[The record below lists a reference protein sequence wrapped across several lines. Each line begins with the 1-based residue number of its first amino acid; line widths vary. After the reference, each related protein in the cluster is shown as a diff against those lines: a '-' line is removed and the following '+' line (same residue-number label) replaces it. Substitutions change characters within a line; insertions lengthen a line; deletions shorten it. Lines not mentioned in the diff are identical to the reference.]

1 MTIIDV
7 VNNAPAD
14 IRKILDDMGLT
25 KPQLADH
32 PGVVSDAVTIVQMS
46 SRRALAVVASPADG
60 RAVEAL
66 VKALD
71 AEPVDAQQ
79 QVAIIPLKMAT
90 AKPLADTLGAM
101 LKPADPAQ
109 ENGGTGPAKALAEQI
124 RRLGLSKN
132 GVDHG
137 PTNVD
142 LSKPIRLLADNEAN
156 ALIIAS
162 TQANIDALKEIVKL
176 LDTLPVG
183 DAVIV
188 RIFMLENASATRV
201 KQVVD
206 QLFSQGEAIRR
217 LPGTKRQGLPPT
229 ATGQALAGDIAV
241 AVDERTNAMIVAGR
255 EEAVALVEVMIKD
268 LDSDRASKWIEPA
281 IIPLKHADSST
292 LARELNAVLVKGLAA
307 TPESI
312 GLQRQFGRLR
322 MVADGKNPADPGST
336 VAADLFAPLTG
347 LVITSDDQLN
357 ALLVIGTP
365 SNNTIVKQLV
375 GMLDVEAA
383 SAANTV
389 HVYPLVHASADR
401 VAGVVRDLFHQREA
415 SPDARPEDK
424 LVVSSDVRTNAIIAS
439 SSQKSFAILEGL
451 LKTLDGEKSNF
462 SVGLHVVPVVGA
474 DVKTLAPRIDRLMR
488 ERITAAS
495 QSGSV
500 RNALDAFSIE
510 PEPSSNLLIV
520 ACSDENLQIVKELV
534 TALSSDSETLAK
546 GERMDIIQLTKA
558 RAAEVVQSLTA
569 LYVEKENA
577 RRGTNAVTAT
587 ANERLNAIVINGN
600 EQDMIEL
607 RALVQKLDGAEVAA
621 RQQIK
626 WIELKSASASEV
638 VRLLQSVLAGRP
650 MGGGTGI
657 GARQATR
664 VQFLRDKVVNELAPK
679 GKLPTEADIDGAIK
693 DQVTLTP
700 DVRTNS
706 VWITAPAPVV
716 TLISE
721 MIQDIEESTAGSRK
735 IEYYKLQNADAH
747 QMADLLRDTFNL
759 KQQGNSLVLVPN
771 HQQDNQQN
779 NQLNGQQNGQQT
791 SPVGPALA
799 GPVRQ

>member
-1 MTIIDV
+1 MPAARIIALKNGKPSVVANEIRELYLNKDV
-7 VNNAPAD
+7 NQKVNGPKAVLIIGDDASGALIVRADDAKFAQIQALAATLEQQGQIGLRYAARGAPLKNVASLGGCGRRCWRPSLTSAKAQGETLAVEIDRTSNSLVIACSPRLLDEIQRVIAELDAANMAPAD
-14 IRKILDDMGLT
+14 PAKPNESPISQSGDHHRRGQQLARRISGRSWTSMGPT

-32 PGVVSDAVTIVQMS
+32 PGVVSDAVTIVPMS

-109 ENGGTGPAKALAEQI
+109 QNGETGPAKALAEQI

-142 LSKPIRLLADNEAN
+142 LAKPIRLIADVDAN

-183 DAVIV
+183 DSVIV
-188 RIFMLENASATRV
+188 RIFMLDNASATRV

-206 QLFSQGEAIRR
+206 QLFSQGEALRR

-229 ATGQALAGDIAV
+229 TTGQALAGDIAV

-255 EEAVALVEVMIKD
+255 EEAVALVEVMVKD

-281 IIPLKHADSST
+281 IIPLKHAEQPAT

-322 MVADGKNPADPGST
+322 MVQDGKNPADPGST
-336 VAADLFAPLTG
+336 IAADLFAPLTG

-401 VAGVVRDLFHQREA
+401 VAGVVRDPLPSAKARPASDA
-415 SPDARPEDK
+415 SPGRQARRFLLTCAPTR
-424 LVVSSDVRTNAIIAS
+424 SS
-439 SSQKSFAILEGL
+439 L
-451 LKTLDGEKSNF
+451 LR
-462 SVGLHVVPVVGA
+462 A
-474 DVKTLAPRIDRLMR
+474 RR
-488 ERITAAS
+488 
-495 QSGSV
+495 
-500 RNALDAFSIE
+500 AL
-510 PEPSSNLLIV
+510 PSSK
-520 ACSDENLQIVKELV
+520 ACSRPW
-534 TALSSDSETLAK
+534 TARSPTSPWGCTSSLSS
-546 GERMDIIQLTKA
+546 A
-558 RAAEVVQSLTA
+558 R
-569 LYVEKENA
+569 
-577 RRGTNAVTAT
+577 
-587 ANERLNAIVINGN
+587 
-600 EQDMIEL
+600 
-607 RALVQKLDGAEVAA
+607 
-621 RQQIK
+621 
-626 WIELKSASASEV
+626 
-638 VRLLQSVLAGRP
+638 
-650 MGGGTGI
+650 
-657 GARQATR
+657 
-664 VQFLRDKVVNELAPK
+664 
-679 GKLPTEADIDGAIK
+679 
-693 DQVTLTP
+693 TP
-700 DVRTNS
+700 S
-706 VWITAPAPVV
+706 SWPPA
-716 TLISE
+716 
-721 MIQDIEESTAGSRK
+721 STA
-735 IEYYKLQNADAH
+735 
-747 QMADLLRDTFNL
+747 
-759 KQQGNSLVLVPN
+759 
-771 HQQDNQQN
+771 
-779 NQLNGQQNGQQT
+779 
-791 SPVGPALA
+791 
-799 GPVRQ
+799 